1 MKSDFT
7 VSGISVIIFIENET
21 FQDVARNDIEFLRW
35 GSQIFPALPTI
46 TATTKDGM
54 QDSISSL
61 PSSAPEIVINEFV
74 AKSISLFPLQS
85 SAQKSPRR
93 TRRKFSSRSMLQ
105 LYQSREDTGTE
116 L

>member
-46 TATTKDGM
+46 AATTKDGT
-54 QDSISSL
+54 QDAYFS
-61 PSSAPEIVINEFV
+61 PVI
-74 AKSISLFPLQS
+74 K
-85 SAQKSPRR
+85 R
-93 TRRKFSSRSMLQ
+93 TRNSNKRVRGEEYKSLSAAIKRTKIAQTNEKKIFQQEYASVVSK
-105 LYQSREDTGTE
+105 
-116 L
+116 